1 MNQPFET
8 LSALI
13 RGGAVSADRAA
24 LLAPGREPMSYGELT
39 ELIERTGRRL
49 RALGLTARARIAVA
63 LPNGPEAASAF
74 LALASCSACAPLN
87 PALRKSDF
95 EAALRSLRAEAMLV
109 EQGAE
114 GPAAEAAHGLGIRL
128 LRLRKGPPAGWFDLL
143 DADELGEL
151 DWPGLDDTALLLHTS
166 GTTSRPKLVP
176 LTGANLCASARH
188 IAQSLALTP
197 GDRCLNVLPLFH
209 IHGLVAALLATLAA
223 GGSVVLTD
231 GVYAAGFFKWLD
243 EFQPTWYTAVPT
255 IHQGILAGAARH
267 RALLEAARLRFVRSS
282 SAPLPKSVAAA
293 LEDAFLAPLIEA
305 YGMTEAAHQIASNP
319 LPPAQRKLGSVGPP
333 AGPEVAIL
341 FPDGGIRPGG
351 EAGEV
356 GEVVVRGSNV
366 TAGYEDNEPANAEAF
381 VEGWFRTGDLGRFDE
396 DGYLHLT
403 GRLKELINRGGQKI
417 SPREIDDV
425 LLEHPGVR
433 QAVAFPVPHARLGEE
448 VAAAVELHPGSQIG
462 ERALQEWAA
471 ARLPAY
477 KVPRWIR
484 VVEEIPKGPT
494 GKLQRNGLAAQLGL
508 DSLAAASAPAEH
520 LAPRTPLEERI
531 ARLWEELLP
540 GRPVGVRT
548 PFEALGGDSL
558 LATRMLAILAS
569 REQKPVSET
578 WLLGE
583 RTIESLAAALEAPAT
598 DLLVGLQ
605 PRGSRPPLY
614 AFPGHEGVLTGLAHL
629 SRELGAEQPV
639 WAFDLRRIQAAEL
652 ATLAARCAD
661 LLLAHDRRGAYR
673 LLGVCFGSYVAVKV
687 AEELIQRGHAVEF
700 LGLVD
705 ALNPRWRRGL
715 DLKTVA
721 WAYLGQLREK
731 LRGHAALLRD
741 RPAAAVLSHLA
752 QRGLAFVRNHG
763 TNWLA
768 RLPEPATAAIRHR
781 RMVLRFE
788 SKPLALNAMIFR
800 LPGRRPAA
808 PALGWNGLFASV
820 EIVELTFDPR
830 GALTTRNLPR
840 LAAQLARHLR

>member
-1 MNQPFET
+1 
-8 LSALI
+8 
-13 RGGAVSADRAA
+13 
-24 LLAPGREPMSYGELT
+24 
-39 ELIERTGRRL
+39 
-49 RALGLTARARIAVA
+49 

-95 EAALRSLRAEAMLV
+95 EAAFRSLRAEALLV
-109 EQGAE
+109 ESGVE
-114 GPAAEAAHGLGIRL
+114 GPAAEAAHALGIRL
-128 LRLRKGPPAGWFDLL
+128 LRLRKGGPAGWFDLV
-143 DADELGEL
+143 DAGEVSEL
-151 DWPGLDDTALLLHTS
+151 DWPGSDDTALLLHTS

-188 IAQSLALTP
+188 IAQSLALTA
-197 GDRCLNVLPLFH
+197 GDRCLNILPLFH
-209 IHGLVAALLATLAA
+209 IHGLAATLLATLAS

-231 GVYAAGFFKWLD
+231 GVYAAGFFEWL
-243 EFQPTWYTAVPT
+243 EQFQPTWYTAVPT
-255 IHQGILAGAARH
+255 MHQGILAGASRH
-267 RALLEAARLRFVRSS
+267 RAVLEAARLRFVRSS

-293 LEDAFLAPLIEA
+293 LEDAFRAPLIEA

-319 LPPAQRKLGSVGPP
+319 LPPAQRKFGSVGLP

-341 FPDGGIRPGG
+341 SPAGRILPSG
-351 EAGEV
+351 EAGGV
-356 GEVVVRGSNV
+356 GEVVIRGRNV
-366 TAGYEDNEPANAEAF
+366 TAGYEDNEQANAEAF
-381 VEGWFRTGDLGRFDE
+381 VDGWFRTGDLGRFDE

-417 SPREIDDV
+417 SPREIDEV
-425 LLEHPGVR
+425 LLEHPAVR

-448 VAAAVELHPGSQIG
+448 VAAAVELHPGTQI
-462 ERALQEWAA
+462 EQRALQEWAA

-484 VVEEIPKGPT
+484 FVEEIPKGPT

-508 DSLAAASAPAEH
+508 DSLAAAPAPAEH

-614 AFPGHEGVLTGLAHL
+614 AFPGHEGVLTGLANL
-629 SRELGAEQPV
+629 ARELGAEQPV
-639 WAFDLRRIQAAEL
+639 WAFDLRRIEAPDI
-652 ATLAARCAD
+652 ATLATRCAD
-661 LLLAHDRRGAYR
+661 LLLEHDPRGAYR
-673 LLGVCFGSYVAVKV
+673 LLGVCFGSYVAFKV
-687 AEELIQRGHAVEF
+687 AEELIDRGKTVEF
-700 LGLVD
+700 FALVD
-705 ALNPRWRRGL
+705 ALNPQWRRGL
-715 DLKTVA
+715 DPKRLVA
-721 WAYLGQLREK
+721 AYLGQLREK
-731 LRGHAALLRD
+731 LRGHASLVRN
-741 RPAAAVLSHLA
+741 RPPAAVLSHLG
-752 QRGLAFVRNHG
+752 QRCLAFVRNHG
-763 TNWLA
+763 TNLLA
-768 RLPEPATAAIRHR
+768 RLPEPAGAAIRHR
-781 RMVLRFE
+781 RMVLGFE
-788 SKPLALNAMIFR
+788 PRPLALNAVLFS
-800 LPGRRPAA
+800 LPGRRPSA
-808 PALGWNGLFASV
+808 PALGWNGVFASV
-820 EIVELTFDPR
+820 EVVNLEFDPR
-830 GALTTRNLPR
+830 GALTARNLPR
-840 LAAQLARHLR
+840 LAAELARRLG